1 MTSAQGIESQNYTKR
16 TSQSRISLMLSSMCV
31 SQPHILSVIV
41 TPIIQVFVE
50 WEWEWEV
57 DGEGCKG

>member
-1 MTSAQGIESQNYTKR
+1 
-16 TSQSRISLMLSSMCV
+16 MLSSMCV